1 MKKIPIASQS
11 HAYEIAR
18 ILLLL
23 YICFLPLAYL
33 NAQNIRNDMSKAFT
47 LMGEKKYNEAY
58 NVLQVYNDTQAA
70 EYSDTCIA
78 YYNYYKGVCLYY
90 LKKYQEAIPCFQK
103 GWQIME
109 KLNYKNCDYLE
120 MVYGAGKC
128 YKELKDYTKAEEY
141 LRRTIIRGTYI
152 EEKCAIRETTY
163 DELADLYVKIGKPK
177 LAGFCSIR
185 KTQEEFMELGGGE
198 ERKLDLLF
206 ELAESYANQG
216 NEDECIETYK
226 GILNLIK
233 TRKGIVNDDY
243 LLYAR
248 HLSLKLSH
256 VFNKPF
262 EASEIN
268 KEIIEIGKEF
278 NTFKEIV
285 AYAYRDYLRYLA
297 SQGKKDSVEFILPEA
312 EKYCANT
319 TFIRLSD
326 FNLYEIIGL
335 GFWDAREKEEAVKY
349 LEKEWKGKVANS
361 FLALGSL
368 GDYYRYSDPEKA
380 ISYYKKA
387 EEQLEDGDDLAK
399 SYIYEGLMY
408 VYGNMG
414 RFEKSMIYA
423 EEADDFIRKTHD
435 NQYYTYFISDWAA
448 FAINAQE
455 LEKARELISKIEPY
469 LNNLS
474 DDSKIVIYSN
484 CGFVYLKIGE
494 YDKAIDIINKG
505 IGITIRTQ
513 GDKCPILSTYY
524 HNLGRSYMLKHDY
537 KQALS
542 ALNKSKDLQIKLEG
556 RVMQRTLDYIKEC
569 EGK

>member
-23 YICFLPLAYL
+23 YICFLPLVYL
-33 NAQNIRNDMSKAFT
+33 NAQNLRNDMSKAFT
-47 LMGEKKYNEAY
+47 LMGEKKYSEAY
-58 NVLQVYNDTQAA
+58 NILQIYSDTQAA

-120 MVYGAGKC
+120 MVYGTGKC

-319 TFIRLSD
+319 TFIKLSD

-435 NQYYTYFISDWAA
+435 NQYYTYFISDWAV
-448 FAINAQE
+448 FAINALE
-455 LEKARELISKIEPY
+455 LEKARGLISKIEPY

-569 EGK
+569 ESK